1 MATWEDF
8 GKGIVEFAAP
18 KVSAMIDLFLIKQ
31 TAASRV
37 AKENGGPD
45 QLLRPVFYGFMEISR
60 TVEMLKDVEIYIRRS
75 PFAKSGI
82 PRGRRLLFVIHAYLN
97 ELYILRERL
106 VAYATT
112 LERLYRKGPRAMAV
126 SDAAKKARELA
137 REGFAS
143 ISSIRG
149 SHVHERRFTDDKLE
163 HFLTTELIMTHSE
176 SPELGPK
183 DRRYMEWEYKQV
195 KGEWT
200 KGAKAVNRVVG
211 HLLDAYAALLYSC
224 LFDMDGRF
232 IDPTTEKNVQ
242 RPPDTRAA
250 RHANRVMRGR
260 HRWT

>member
-8 GKGIVEFAAP
+8 GKGIIGFAAP
-18 KVSAMIDLFLIKQ
+18 RVSAMIDLFLTEQ
-31 TAASRV
+31 TTAAR
-37 AKENGGPD
+37 ATKENSAPD

-60 TVEMLKDVEIYIRRS
+60 TVEMLKDVEIHIRRS
-75 PFAKSGI
+75 PFSRNGI
-82 PRGRRLLFVIHAYLN
+82 PRGRRLLFLIHAYLN
-97 ELYILRERL
+97 ELFILRERL
-106 VAYATT
+106 LAYATA
-112 LERLYRKGPRAMAV
+112 LERLYRKGPRAMEV
-126 SDAAKKARELA
+126 SEAARKARELA
-137 REGFAS
+137 KEGFAR

-224 LFDMDGRF
+224 LFDMEGRF
-232 IDPTTEKNVQ
+232 IEPNTEKNAQ
-242 RPPDTRAA
+242 DPLGTRAA
-250 RHANRVMRGR
+250 PGANRSLSGR
-260 HRWT
+260 DR